1 MYKRQELYKTAGSD
15 ASADESRGL
24 TEKTKKQQA
33 DVLKEEEKYD
43 HLLNSI
49 QAQTL
54 IRTVDKVNLGGAVN
68 NTQDNL
74 EEVDTAGFTGSEV
87 GSFVKSQCD
96 IMEEASRYIENAKV
110 EYDSVT
116 DYYEDIQRI
125 ENAPENIK
133 LKLMYAADRVDNLSV
148 DRRIFKSPEN
158 KLSNKVYRMMESYE
172 EDFPEALVKLRHDEE
187 DYNTVLKNVRMIK
200 GERSMYRIEA
210 NDLVKKQLRI
220 KKYSVLMLALLVGV
234 FVIFLLISA
243 ASPDDE
249 HIGMFITVVILALT
263 LSLGLF
269 AYLKSTERKVY
280 VTEVK
285 LNKATALLNKYKIK
299 YVNAVNVLE
308 YESLNLILQPLVE
321 NAIEH
326 GIDLLTD
333 RRGVITVVAKLHNGL
348 IHIEVK
354 DNGIGMPKET
364 AHTFLTSESGGYG
377 ARNVNDRIRL
387 FYGEQYNLKVSSDEN
402 GTVITIEFPAR
413 KPV

>member
-1 MYKRQELYKTAGSD
+1 
-15 ASADESRGL
+15 
-24 TEKTKKQQA
+24 
-33 DVLKEEEKYD
+33 
-43 HLLNSI
+43 
-49 QAQTL
+49 
-54 IRTVDKVNLGGAVN
+54 
-68 NTQDNL
+68 
-74 EEVDTAGFTGSEV
+74 
-87 GSFVKSQCD
+87 
-96 IMEEASRYIENAKV
+96 
-110 EYDSVT
+110 
-116 DYYEDIQRI
+116 
-125 ENAPENIK
+125 
-133 LKLMYAADRVDNLSV
+133 MYAADRVDNLSV

-308 YESLNLILQPLVE
+308 YEYSKYAVKSAFELEQKFQAYVEMKDEQRKILSVRPGITDYASIEYVDENTILGQADDADKAYVE
-321 NAIEH
+321 RILPDKIQYNMKYINH
-326 GIDLLTD
+326 
-333 RRGVITVVAKLHNGL
+333 RS
-348 IHIEVK
+348 VK
-354 DNGIGMPKET
+354 EYFKII
-364 AHTFLTSESGGYG
+364 FLTIWS
-377 ARNVNDRIRL
+377 I
-387 FYGEQYNLKVSSDEN
+387 
-402 GTVITIEFPAR
+402 IH
-413 KPV
+413 

>member
-1 MYKRQELYKTAGSD
+1 
-15 ASADESRGL
+15 
-24 TEKTKKQQA
+24 
-33 DVLKEEEKYD
+33 
-43 HLLNSI
+43 
-49 QAQTL
+49 
-54 IRTVDKVNLGGAVN
+54 
-68 NTQDNL
+68 
-74 EEVDTAGFTGSEV
+74 
-87 GSFVKSQCD
+87 
-96 IMEEASRYIENAKV
+96 MEEASRYIENAKV

-308 YESLNLILQPLVE
+308 YEYSKYAVKSVFELEQKFQAYVEMKDEQRKILEITSNLNE
-321 NAIEH
+321 AEAE
-326 GIDLLTD
+326 LTD
-333 RRGVITVVAKLHNGL
+333 ILRQLGVIDT
-348 IHIEVK
+348 HIWIGQVK
-354 DNGIGMPKET
+354 AILNPKEMVEVR
-364 AHTFLTSESGGYG
+364 HNLSIRRQKLREQIEYNESRIED
-377 ARNVNDRIRL
+377 ARNNIKNVTKKN
-387 FYGEQYNLKVSSDEN
+387 KVHAKEAMQVLEIYEKRHKN
-402 GTVITIEFPAR
+402 N
-413 KPV
+413 